1 MRVAASVDCHI
12 RKLYSSYKY
21 GSRGFANLTLC
32 GSRQPTLRAAN
43 ADVSYLL
50 PEDVLREIFKYS
62 MPPEYQIF
70 SRHHWVHLGS
80 RCILVLTHVCSRRRQ
95 IVLSMPYLWSTICV
109 SEHKLRRPNAMHSM
123 HERPSGA
130 AAIPRSLF
138 LALEQGRIRSDLDPI
153 FASYPFQK
161 LSAFRDN
168 LEWSRV
174 MSPHD
179 AKLPDLQSL
188 SILFEWGPGSFGH
201 YSTAIPWSQIRR
213 LTLSDIS
220 ITTHLPAF

>member
-1 MRVAASVDCHI
+1 
-12 RKLYSSYKY
+12 
-21 GSRGFANLTLC
+21 
-32 GSRQPTLRAAN
+32 
-43 ADVSYLL
+43 
-50 PEDVLREIFKYS
+50 
-62 MPPEYQIF
+62 
-70 SRHHWVHLGS
+70 
-80 RCILVLTHVCSRRRQ
+80 
-95 IVLSMPYLWSTICV
+95 
-109 SEHKLRRPNAMHSM
+109 M

-138 LALEQGRIRSDLDPI
+138 LALEQVGRIRTDLVPI

-168 LEWSRV
+168 LLYDDNDDILISLPNQLWEYLEELNLEWSRV
-174 MSPHD
+174 MFPHD